1 MSPQTCT
8 NCGSELVS
16 GQRFCPACGTPVA
29 AARTEAVAAPPPK
42 KAPRHGLRLLL
53 AGGGGLVLLAC
64 ICIAVFVVG
73 ALLLDTGVAPLT
85 TSRQDY
91 EATGVAPLAT
101 PRLDYEAGEFFIELI
116 EQTDRGR
123 REIYHHQ
130 TFSDFAAEVQ
140 VRFETDVESV
150 RGGLVWR
157 YQDEPSYYYFNI
169 RNSGRYALEKFS
181 DGEWHTLVPATASPY
196 INTGIATNN
205 LEVVASDDLIR
216 MFVNDQYLEDFI
228 DSSLSEGKIGL
239 RGEVVAES
247 PITTR
252 VFFDNLRVYEW
263 TEASTVLFEDDFD
276 DPESGW
282 AATETEVYR
291 VGYVSASEAIEASGP
306 VEVVSERELTPEEFF
321 WAVEG
326 DERFAEVLVLAAE
339 EGYTDAETGVE
350 AVMSDGSV
358 LAVLPLSSPEG
369 ETIGAFR
376 LQGDE
381 RSNSLL
387 ARLEDETVILYDG
400 EGRAEITEQGVRVFD
415 ADGNVIGD
423 MELQG
428 SSRPSGLSAPQQ
440 QFCAGGAWDD
450 FNHCVSPILQ
460 RGDAAAL
467 ACGTLIASCWV
478 PGIGFP
484 ACLVGIVPVC
494 PYVGYCAYEMS
505 SDDPPTVAINTMP
518 VELDTP
524 CEIKCVTTLD
534 GRQGVLTVRKW
545 RFQVDVDD
553 DRAPRP
559 QTPRSVEV
567 CSGSGKWLEP
577 EVQDCYGH
585 EVPFYVEGPDQVL
598 WGEQDLKVCLE
609 GQVCPEGESE
619 CSYREAL
626 APAILRFEADAES
639 IQDGDCTDLR
649 WEVDAVEVRLDRAI
663 VPAFG
668 SIEVC
673 PTQTT
678 AYRLYGYG
686 SAGDFDSRT
695 VVVEVTAGPSIDFY
709 ANEESIQGGDCTYL
723 NWEVMGATE
732 VLLDGDPVSD
742 IGNRPVCPAQT
753 TTYVLRA
760 EGPGG
765 GWDTRTVEVEVTA
778 AETTGKPV
786 ITIWLGGSKRDWH
799 VVPSVS
805 PCFIVKWDVQNATTV
820 YLDGEHVGATDQRTL
835 CATAPETTYT
845 FIAEGPG
852 GRDEKSFTVTV
863 STG

>member
-29 AARTEAVAAPPPK
+29 AAPTEAVAAAPPIR
-42 KAPRHGLRLLL
+42 APRRGLRLLL
-53 AGGGGLVLLAC
+53 VGGGGLVLLAC

-73 ALLLDTGVAPLT
+73 ALLLDTGVAPVA

-101 PRLDYEAGEFFIELI
+101 PRLDYEAGEYFIELI

-494 PYVGYCAYEMS
+494 PYVGYCALEAIA
-505 SDDPPTVAINTMP
+505 DDPPTVSINTMP

-524 CEIKCVTTLD
+524 CEITCVITRD
-534 GRQGVLTVRKW
+534 GRQGVLTIRRW

-559 QTPRSVEV
+559 QTPRFVEV
-567 CSGSGKWLEP
+567 CSGSGNWVEP
-577 EVQDCYGH
+577 MAEDCSRQPTPY
-585 EVPFYVEGPDQVL
+585 YVAAPPVDATEGVDFAACP
-598 WGEQDLKVCLE
+598 E
-609 GQVCPEGESE
+609 GRICPEGESQ
-619 CSYREAL
+619 C
-626 APAILRFEADAES
+626 
-639 IQDGDCTDLR
+639 
-649 WEVDAVEVRLDRAI
+649 RLGVA
-663 VPAFG
+663 
-668 SIEVC
+668 S
-673 PTQTT
+673 
-678 AYRLYGYG
+678 
-686 SAGDFDSRT
+686 
-695 VVVEVTAGPSIDFY
+695 PSVNFY
-709 ANEESIQGGDCTYL
+709 AEQERIQSGDCTYL
-723 NWEVMGATE
+723 GWEVMGATR
-732 VLLDGDPVSD
+732 VLLDGDPVD
-742 IGNRPVCPAQT
+742 EIGARKVCPTQT
-753 TTYVLRA
+753 TKYALQA
-760 EGPGG
+760 EEPGG
-765 GWDTRTVEVEVTA
+765 GWVTEPVVVEVTA
-778 AETTGKPV
+778 AETTEKQV
-786 ITIWLGGSKRDWH
+786 ITIWLGGSKRNWH

-805 PCFIVKWDVQNATTV
+805 PCFIVKWDVENATAV
-820 YLDGEHVGATDQRTL
+820 YLDGEHVGPTDQRTL
-835 CATAPETTYT
+835 CVTDPVTTYT

-852 GRDEKSFTVTV
+852 GMEDESFTVEM